1 MSFISKY
8 RVLSLIGSGFTSNLA
23 SNLASKID
31 FIIND

>member
-8 RVLSLIGSGFTSNLA
+8 RVLSLIGSGFTP
-23 SNLASKID
+23 NLASKID